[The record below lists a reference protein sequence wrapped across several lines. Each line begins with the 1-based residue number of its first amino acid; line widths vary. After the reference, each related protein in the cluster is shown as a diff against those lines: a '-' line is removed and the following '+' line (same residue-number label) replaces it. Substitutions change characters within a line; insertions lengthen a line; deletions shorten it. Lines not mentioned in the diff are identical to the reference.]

1 MCEGEFG
8 TFIKNF
14 ISRRCLS
21 EFEPAN
27 KTPTFNSSISVEP
40 ESLLGQPAQ
49 GASPARPW
57 QDVDPK
63 TLPGFRLRA
72 RLGPRSYRSLK
83 LYVGALRATLQ
94 RAPLEGGSTQETII
108 VDLPL
113 PDVGFMRFSIKDSP
127 IIERQLANR
136 YPEIKTYRGQGID
149 EPTAITRFDWT
160 QYGFHG
166 IILSTRGTILIEP
179 DSLGD
184 ISNYVVYFDQD
195 QSPGSFQ
202 CEVDT
207 ATQEAALKEHEHQ
220 NLSGHS
226 IKRFLRDV
234 PEDVPSGSRSNR

>member
-1 MCEGEFG
+1 MR
-8 TFIKNF
+8 IIYILIIAALLA
-14 ISRRCLS
+14 ISLIGNGV
-21 EFEPAN
+21 FPN
-27 KTPTFNSSISVEP
+27 NSSISLA
-40 ESLLGQPAQ
+40 ESQPAQ
-49 GASPARPW
+49 GTLPSRPW

-63 TLPGFRLRA
+63 TSLNVTQSR
-72 RLGPRSYRSLK
+72 RSLK
-83 LYVGALRATLQ
+83 LNVEMLHAILR
-94 RAPLEGGSTQETII
+94 RAPQESLTSNKDEITTL
-108 VDLPL
+108 DLPL
-113 PDVGFMRFSIKDSP
+113 PDAGFMRFNIEDSP
-127 IIERQLANR
+127 IMEKSLANR

>member
-1 MCEGEFG
+1 MR
-8 TFIKNF
+8 IIYILIVAALLA
-14 ISRRCLS
+14 ISLIG
-21 EFEPAN
+21 N
-27 KTPTFNSSISVEP
+27 NNSSISLA
-40 ESLLGQPAQ
+40 ESQPAQ
-49 GASPARPW
+49 ASRPW
-57 QDVDPK
+57 QDADPK
-63 TLPGFRLRA
+63 TSLNVTQSR
-72 RLGPRSYRSLK
+72 RSLK
-83 LYVGALRATLQ
+83 LNVEMLESILR
-94 RAPLEGGSTQETII
+94 RAPQESLDSNKVTL
-108 VDLPL
+108 DLPV
-113 PDVGFMRFSIKDSP
+113 PDAGFMRFNIEDSP
-127 IIERQLANR
+127 IMEKSLADR

-149 EPTAITRFDWT
+149 DPTATARFDWT
-160 QYGFHG
+160 PSGFHA